1 MIEQVQRRRAG
12 GEDRGGGDGVG
23 VGHDGGMQGG
33 GGHGGELDG
42 GDERGGAERVLDG
55 GELVRR
61 GDGVELEGGE
71 CGDDGRSELE
81 RDGRELRE
89 REVRR
94 AVLEVMQGG
103 CRLPLL
109 MVQQRCSDCVIVR
122 EA

>member
-23 VGHDGGMQGG
+23 VGHDGGIQGG

-42 GDERGGAERVLDG
+42 GDERGRAERVLDG

-94 AVLEVMQGG
+94 AVLEVMHGG
-103 CRLPLL
+103 GQPAFVDGSTTL
-109 MVQQRCSDCVIVR
+109 Q
-122 EA
+122 